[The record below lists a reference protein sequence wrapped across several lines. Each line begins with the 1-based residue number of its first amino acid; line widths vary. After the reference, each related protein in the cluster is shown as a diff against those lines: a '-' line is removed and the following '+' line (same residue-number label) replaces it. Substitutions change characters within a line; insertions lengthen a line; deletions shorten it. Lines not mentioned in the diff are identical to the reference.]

1 MNPLPPD
8 EANPWKVVE
17 TSIDYEN
24 PYMVIE
30 KNAVIRPDGNPGM
43 YWVARF
49 RRVAVGVVPLDDDG
63 CTYLV
68 GQYRF
73 PTDRYE
79 WELPEGGAEPDETPM
94 ECARRE
100 LAEEA
105 GLEATELVEILHT
118 QLSNS
123 CTDEV
128 SYTFLATGLKQVP
141 MQPDATEKL
150 RVLRLPLDEAVELA
164 LHGHIRD
171 GISLASLLKVGL
183 MKQRG
188 LLKTPHG

>member
-1 MNPLPPD
+1 
-8 EANPWKVVE
+8 
-17 TSIDYEN
+17 
-24 PYMVIE
+24 
-30 KNAVIRPDGNPGM
+30 
-43 YWVARF
+43 VARF